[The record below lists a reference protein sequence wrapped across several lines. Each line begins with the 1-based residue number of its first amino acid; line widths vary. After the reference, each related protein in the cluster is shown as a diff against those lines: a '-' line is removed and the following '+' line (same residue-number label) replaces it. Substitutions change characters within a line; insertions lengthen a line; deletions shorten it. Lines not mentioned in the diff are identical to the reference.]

1 RDKKL
6 VDISTDAGSTWTL
19 LKQLHSDMQGDI
31 SVSLDDYVG
40 EEVMIRFCFD
50 TVNAANNNH
59 EGWFVDD
66 VKLEAD
72 VLISTM
78 SDLTI
83 TSKYEENVEGG
94 FNVTYTI
101 ENIWGCDLG
110 ESNTGIYIDGEEV
123 FVDSVPGLSAGASY
137 TNTVGPFDCPCGSTV
152 YVTVC
157 ADCNGAVVETDE
169 TNNCME
175 NEWECPKPV
184 IEVRKTVRDLKTG
197 EWEDV
202 ILANVSD
209 VVRFKIWV
217 HNSGGCCNLTD
228 IVVNDTLSECL
239 EYAGNATH
247 TPDGI
252 ENNADGTTTLYWCF
266 TGPVGCCQDITTIE
280 FDTYKTQPGK
290 DRNCANVLAWC
301 NEAEPHVQIFD
312 ADCALVHEKRDDKAI
327 FESGTW
333 YVDYGGNLGWDE
345 TFEFGIVACDV
356 PVVGDINQ
364 DGLEDTA
371 IFRSGTWYVDTTGD
385 HIWDETFE
393 FGIVACDV
401 PVVGDI
407 NQDGRDDTA
416 IFRSGTW
423 YVDTTGDHI
432 WDETFEFGLT
442 PGDVPIVGDINP
454 AGDESD
460 EEPDIE
466 VNRMVW
472 DSMVGDWVN
481 DIKANANDE
490 VRFKIWIHNSGTCSL
505 TNISVND
512 TLSASLEYATGKATV
527 NGVPC
532 EPEEIS
538 GQCLKWYYNAG
549 RACTNPFLNLPSGE
563 DITIEFNA
571 TKKNTGD
578 DMNCVNVSAWYN
590 ETGSHVQVIDE
601 DCAGVYGWL
610 DDVAIFR
617 SGTWYVDTDGAYL
630 QGTGGWD
637 KSFKFG
643 ASSGDVPVVGDI
655 NGDGRDDVAIFRS
668 GTWYVDTQGNYINGT
683 GGWDKSFKFGESPGD
698 VPVVGDINGDGRD
711 DVAIFRSGTW
721 YVDITGDYQWD
732 ESFTFGSSP
741 GDVPVVGDINR
752 DGRDDV
758 AIFRSGTWYVD
769 TDGGYIGGTGGWDK
783 SFTFGS
789 SPGDVPIVG
798 DIA

>member
-1 RDKKL
+1 
-6 VDISTDAGSTWTL
+6 
-19 LKQLHSDMQGDI
+19 
-31 SVSLDDYVG
+31 
-40 EEVMIRFCFD
+40 
-50 TVNAANNNH
+50 
-59 EGWFVDD
+59 
-66 VKLEAD
+66 
-72 VLISTM
+72 
-78 SDLTI
+78 
-83 TSKYEENVEGG
+83 
-94 FNVTYTI
+94 
-101 ENIWGCDLG
+101 
-110 ESNTGIYIDGEEV
+110 
-123 FVDSVPGLSAGASY
+123 
-137 TNTVGPFDCPCGSTV
+137 
-152 YVTVC
+152 
-157 ADCNGAVVETDE
+157 
-169 TNNCME
+169 ME

-184 IEVRKTVRDLKTG
+184 IEVRETVRDLKTG

-252 ENNADGTTTLYWCF
+252 VNNADGTTTLYWCF

-301 NEAEPHVQIFD
+301 NETEPHVQIFD

-345 TFEFGIVACDV
+345 TFEFGTVPGDVSVVGDINQDGLEDTAIFRSGTWYVDTTGDRIWDETFEFGLTPGDVPIVGDINQDGLEDTAIFRSGTWYVDTTGDHIWDETFEFGIVAGDV

-578 DMNCVNVSAWYN
+578 DMNCVNVSVWYN
-590 ETGSHVQVIDE
+590 ETGSHVQVVDE

-630 QGTGGWD
+630 QGTGGWTESFTFGASSGDVSVVGDINGDGRDDVAIFRSGTWYVDTDGAYLQGTGGWD

-643 ASSGDVPVVGDI
+643 ASPGDVPVVGDI

-683 GGWDKSFKFGESPGD
+683 GGWDKSFKFGASPGD

-752 DGRDDV
+752 DGTADI
-758 AIFRSGTWYVD
+758 AIFRSGIWYVD
-769 TDGGYIGGTGGWDK
+769 TDGGYITGTGGWDE
-783 SFTFGS
+783 SFTFGT

-798 DIA
+798 DIK